1 MLKARAQASTDGGA
15 ATVGRATCPAM
26 TPMPYDGCGPGAGMV
41 RKTNGL
47 GTSVSG
53 QGALRVDERG

>member
-1 MLKARAQASTDGGA
+1 MGGA